1 MSFVLD
7 TSVAIPIRDAD
18 QAIEAKVRALGG
30 PQYFSALTLVELEG
44 GVYRDPAKMRVRRDR
59 VDMLVKAIRVLDFTE
74 SDARAYGAIVA
85 AIGYSRPKIIDRM
98 IAAQAL
104 AIRATLVTLNEKDFA
119 DVPGLSVLAL

>member
-18 QAIEAKVRALGG
+18 KTVESKVRALGG
-30 PQYFSALTLVELEG
+30 PQYFSSLTLVELEG
-44 GVYRDPAKMRVRRDR
+44 GVYRDPAKMRVRRSR

-74 SDARAYGAIVA
+74 SDARAYGAIIA
-85 AIGYSRPKIIDRM
+85 AIGFSRSKIIDRM

-104 AIRATLVTLNEKDFA
+104 SIRATLVTLNAKDFA
-119 DVPGLSVLAL
+119 DVPGLTVLAL